1 MKFVYIFVRVCVH
14 SGPRSASFE
23 QMTSASFVVV
33 DIVER
38 ERRREETKGLSVKF
52 HVSFVTRVSFFSSF

>member
-33 DIVER
+33 DIVEK
-38 ERRREETKGLSVKF
+38 ERGNKGIISVKF